1 MGSSVETTVICMLIQ
16 WLVGLMH
23 VAMLISIYWIHMSLK
38 VVKVEST
45 ILVVMKLSKFHILW
59 NEVMHEMSLS

>member
-1 MGSSVETTVICMLIQ
+1 MYVDSVIGWVN
-16 WLVGLMH
+16 
-23 VAMLISIYWIHMSLK
+23 VAILISIYWIHMWYEVK

-45 ILVVMKLSKFHILW
+45 ILVAMKLSKFHTLW